1 MQIIKLSRLLY
12 TVNTEPVKADYAYL
26 CFIER
31 TAIVGD
37 MFSSASSSCFVRE
50 FRLALDIC
58 LSIANGEDVGA
69 RLCVSVLLY
78 EMRMIMQQN
87 HAALYCRLS
96 VDD

>member
-1 MQIIKLSRLLY
+1 MQIIQLPRLLY

-37 MFSSASSSCFVRE
+37 MFSSVSSSCFVRE

-58 LSIANGEDVGA
+58 LSIANGEDVGEVHDDYEGMIEIKDKESEMDSQEEA
-69 RLCVSVLLY
+69 IDFVL
-78 EMRMIMQQN
+78 
-87 HAALYCRLS
+87 
-96 VDD
+96 